1 MYELVVCGPS
11 GGGSVRLKFKGI
23 LQLSYFDKASFTE
36 ENTSVH
42 CRQRLRVL

>member
-23 LQLSYFDKASFTE
+23 LQLSYFDKASLTE
-36 ENTSVH
+36 SLSRHSERLSR
-42 CRQRLRVL
+42 CR